1 MLLENRYELGEV
13 IGTGGMSEVYEAQD
27 TLLGRDVAVKMLRT
41 DLARDAIFR
50 ERFRREANNAGRLSH
65 PAIVSVLDTGSTVI
79 DGLEVPYIVM
89 NLVHGKT
96 LRTVVREGG
105 PMFPDEAARALA
117 PICDALQ
124 TSHEAGIIH
133 RDVKPANIMITNTG
147 DVMIMD
153 FGIARALNDATSAMT
168 QTSAVIGTAQYLS
181 PEQARGKSADA
192 RSDVYALGCVLY
204 EAVTGQPPFE
214 GETPFAVAYQHVQ
227 ENPTPPSEMVHGLTP
242 EESVNIDAVVLRAM
256 AKDPDQRYQSA
267 AEFGEDL
274 QRMARGVTTNAAR
287 LSMTSSMSATSETT
301 AFHTVV
307 APAPGE
313 AARDEGTVTSRSARH
328 VDEESPLEGSHR
340 GSDTG
345 SRRAADGRRRSRS
358 GQDSDTSLGNSK
370 RNKGFIAAAV
380 VLTVMILT
388 LAGFGLKSFI
398 SGEGASL
405 SMVTLPDVSN
415 QTVKDATEV
424 LEDAGFQTITSFE
437 PDPTVDKNK
446 VLRTNPIA
454 GSSLK
459 KKTTVT
465 IVVSS
470 GPEMTKVPDLTDMT
484 TAEAEKAIKKA
495 GLQFDSEV
503 AEDTSETV
511 EPGLVIKQNPRANT
525 SISKGSKVKITV
537 SLGPKNVMVPTDL
550 VGMPFTDA
558 SNALDA
564 LGFNVERRN
573 VDSSQKGVVTKV
585 SDQGKTLPR
594 GSVVTLDVGNGATL
608 EVPNL
613 TGLTGAEAAETLSRR
628 GWTGTFVDGP
638 TVTTVD
644 SSLNGKIARQTPAA
658 GTDIGRSED
667 ITVQYYS
674 FSLLPSNNGLNGG
687 GNGANQG
694 GGTNPLDGLG
704 DLFR

>member
-27 TLLGRDVAVKMLRT
+27 TYLGRDVAIKMLRT

-50 ERFRREANNAGRLSH
+50 ERFRREAENAGRLSH

-79 DGLEVPYIVM
+79 DGLEVPFIVM

-96 LRTVVREGG
+96 LRAVVREGG

-124 TSHEAGIIH
+124 TSHNAGIIH

-227 ENPTPPSEMVHGLTP
+227 ENPTPPSEMVQGLTP

-256 AKDPDQRYQSA
+256 AKDPNQRYQSA

-274 QRMARGVTTNAAR
+274 ERMARGITTNAAR
-287 LSMTSSMSATSETT
+287 LSVTSSISAGAETSVFQSTELDQPDEDLLGAET
-301 AFHTVV
+301 
-307 APAPGE
+307 P
-313 AARDEGTVTSRSARH
+313 
-328 VDEESPLEGSHR
+328 SHR
-340 GSDTG
+340 GVSARSAG
-345 SRRAADGRRRSRS
+345 SAPGGENLGSGRFS
-358 GQDSDTSLGNSK
+358 GGPSGSSSGGVA
-370 RNKGFIAAAV
+370 RNKGFIVAAV
-380 VLTVMILT
+380 ALTIMILAI
-388 LAGFGLKSFI
+388 AGFGVKSFI
-398 SGEGASL
+398 SGSGASL
-405 SMVTLPDVSN
+405 AMVTLPDVAN
-415 QTVKDATEV
+415 QTVEDATEV
-424 LEDAGFQTITSFE
+424 LEDAGFRTITSFE
-437 PDPTVDKNK
+437 PDPTVDRNK
-446 VLRTNPIA
+446 VLRTNPSA

-470 GPEMTKVPDLTDMT
+470 GPEMTKVPDLSNMT

-511 EPGLVIKQNPRANT
+511 EPGLVLKQNPRANT
-525 SISKGSKVKITV
+525 SISKGSKVTITV

-550 VGMPFTDA
+550 VGMSLTDA
-558 SNALDA
+558 TNALDA
-564 LGFNVERRN
+564 LGFNVERRD
-573 VDSSQKGVVTKV
+573 VDSPHKGLVTKV
-585 SDQGKTLPR
+585 SDAGKVLPR
-594 GSVVTLDVGNGATL
+594 GSVVTLDVGNGSML

-613 TGLTGAEAAETLSRR
+613 TGLTGQEAAAMLNRS
-628 GWTGTFVDGP
+628 GWTGTFIDGP
-638 TVTTVD
+638 PVTTVD
-644 SSLNGKIARQTPAA
+644 SSLNGKIARQTPAP
-658 GTDIGRSED
+658 GTDIGKSD
-667 ITVQYYS
+667 KITVQYYS
-674 FSLLPSNNGLNGG
+674 FSLLPSNT
-687 GNGANQG
+687 GADTTGTGDPAQG
-694 GGTNPLDGLG
+694 GTPLDGLG